1 MGYRNSSLAVAVAAG
16 LAGCTTVGPDYQRPE
31 LDSAIA
37 ANWLEPGGQGS
48 VTTEWWTRFDDP
60 VLTSL
65 IQRLLANSP
74 DVAEASARL
83 RQARANRDAVI
94 GRTQPQAGLTA
105 SATQNRI
112 SEEGQLPVSNIPG
125 FSSEYSLFDIGF
137 DANWELDFWGR
148 QVRSRQAAEARL
160 ESAAEARRDVIVQ
173 LTGELA
179 RSYVDL
185 RQAQAEAR
193 LARTAADASAE
204 LERLTRLRYEGGES
218 SRIQA
223 AEATISAQA
232 QREAVLRLEAG
243 ARSAAYRIAAI
254 LGAPP
259 ETVVPELADDGAIPQ
274 VPDTILVGL
283 RSDLLAR
290 RPDVRRAEREL
301 AAEVADVGI
310 ATADLYPRFS
320 LLGSLGLQSQSLD
333 NLASGE
339 TLRFSI
345 GPSFSWPIF
354 SGGRIR
360 AQIRATDAQA
370 DAAAAR
376 FETIIAEALSETED
390 AINGFQTAGRRL
402 QAAREAAVAAETALR
417 LSESRFRAGEDD
429 KLALERQRLQFLE
442 AARLVALSEAAR
454 AWSAAT
460 LYKALGGAWVD
471 LDEDGLADLD
481 YQAQTPSG
489 R

>member
-1 MGYRNSSLAVAVAAG
+1 MEYHARPLAIAMALG

-31 LDSAIA
+31 FDPVLA
-37 ANWLEPGGQGS
+37 ANWLEPGDPRS
-48 VTTEWWTRFDDP
+48 VETEWWASFDDP
-60 VLTSL
+60 ALSSL
-65 IQRLLANSP
+65 IERLLADSP

-94 GRTQPQAGLTA
+94 GRTVPQVDMTA

-112 SEEGQLPVSNIPG
+112 SEEGQLPVSDIPG
-125 FSSEYSLFDIGF
+125 YSPEFSLFDIGF
-137 DANWELDFWGR
+137 DANWEIDFWGR
-148 QVRSRQAAEARL
+148 HVRSRQAAEARL

-179 RSYVDL
+179 RAYVDL

-193 LARTAADASAE
+193 MAQAAADASSE
-204 LERLTRLRYEGGES
+204 LERLTRLRYEAGES
-218 SRIQA
+218 SRIEN
-223 AEATISAQA
+223 AEATTYAQA
-232 QREAVLRLEAG
+232 QREAALRLEAS
-243 ARSAAYRIAAI
+243 ARSAAYRVATIIGVLPESI
-254 LGAPP
+254 LPDLVSDSPIP
-259 ETVVPELADDGAIPQ
+259 E

-301 AAEVADVGI
+301 AAHVADIGV

-320 LLGSLGLQSQSLD
+320 VLGGLGFQSQSLD
-333 NLASGE
+333 ALPSDE

-360 AQIRATDAQA
+360 AQIRVADAEA

-376 FETIIAEALSETED
+376 FEKSVAEALSETED
-390 AINGFQTAGRRL
+390 AINGFQAAGRRL
-402 QAAREAAVAAETALR
+402 QAAREAAAAAETRFR
-417 LSESRFRAGEDD
+417 LAESRYQRGEDD
-429 KLALERQRLQFLE
+429 KLALERQRLQLLE
-442 AARLVALSEAAR
+442 AMRLVALSEAAR
-454 AWSAAT
+454 ASSAAT
-460 LYKALGGAWVD
+460 LYKALGGAWIG
-471 LDEDGLADLD
+471 LDEAEPADPH
-481 YQAQTPSG
+481 YEAETPSE
-489 R
+489 